1 MRVWKRALGM
11 FTAVAVTVTAVPASG
26 IVTQAAELFYSD
38 KGLNLNIG
46 RYNVGGGDCVGE
58 VTDVAVNPKAQIFE
72 IADQTKQPSYQ
83 GTKMQNGTITKLADA
98 AYLVSDADFG
108 ITKGKTVGSFE
119 NIGWINQ
126 LGTAYTEG
134 SDGDNLTYTVN
145 AAQEGSY
152 TVKLILTLSGTNSRD
167 VAIRV
172 NGDASTDQVI
182 SSDEINADKL
192 VSANSQHL
200 FRVTFKN
207 VPLQAGENT
216 IAIGGKEGWAL
227 DFVRMAVVKS
237 GDEDV
242 LADDF
247 MHAPHIKRSDSVVPG
262 YATDVTKITG
272 DLTQYAAFDRV
283 DAECGYAWNYDW
295 DADKNQMNILKAAAD
310 ASGDDFIAE
319 AFSNSPPYF
328 MTNSGCSSGAVDSG
342 KDNLRKEAYHAFAV
356 YMADVI
362 THWAKEGVVDFQS
375 ATLMNEP
382 DTTYW
387 GANSNKQEGCHFDP
401 GDSQS
406 GCSCKIIHSI
416 L

>member
-1 MRVWKRALGM
+1 M
-11 FTAVAVTVTAVPASG
+11 
-26 IVTQAAELFYSD
+26 
-38 KGLNLNIG
+38 
-46 RYNVGGGDCVGE
+46 
-58 VTDVAVNPKAQIFE
+58 TDVAVNPKAQIFE

-192 VSANSQHL
+192 ASANSQHL

-242 LADDF
+242 LA
-247 MHAPHIKRSDSVVPG
+247 
-262 YATDVTKITG
+262 
-272 DLTQYAAFDRV
+272 
-283 DAECGYAWNYDW
+283 
-295 DADKNQMNILKAAAD
+295 
-310 ASGDDFIAE
+310 DDFIAE

-406 GCSCKIIHSI
+406 GIVTAFKEALDANREASEDAHVRIRAYRNVTQDGKTTKLYGKWGTIKKSKKS
-416 L
+416 